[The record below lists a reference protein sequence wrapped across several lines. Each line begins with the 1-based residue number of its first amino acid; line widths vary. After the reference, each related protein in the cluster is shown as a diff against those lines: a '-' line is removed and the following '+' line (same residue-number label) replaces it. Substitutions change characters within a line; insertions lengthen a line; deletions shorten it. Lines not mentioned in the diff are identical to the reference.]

1 MLKKIG
7 LILAIFIT
15 VFISYNLLSQIL
27 EALKSGERL
36 STEADSL
43 YKLEAKNKELKKR
56 LEEVK
61 STQFIEKE
69 ARNKL
74 GLSKPGETIIVIP
87 DEKIKEILQ
96 GSASAQETRLPNPL
110 GWWKLFF
117 K

>member
-1 MLKKIG
+1 MLKRIG
-7 LILAIFIT
+7 LILAIIVA
-15 VFISYNLLSQIL
+15 VFVVYSLLIQIL
-27 EALKSGERL
+27 NALKSGERL
-36 STEADSL
+36 STEADIL
-43 YKLEAKNKELKKR
+43 YKLEAKNKELKKNLSR
-56 LEEVK
+56 IKLPE
-61 STQFIEKE
+61 FIEKE

-87 DEKIKEILQ
+87 DDKIKEILQ